1 MKPRTYTSWE
11 VKERYNQKH
20 YERVSLRVGI
30 GGRDTLRELAGGLSV
45 NAYLQSLIIKDAQE
59 RGIADI
65 SAKIG
70 GGLSDYW
77 LARCWEP
84 LHFRKLDQDPEA

>member
-11 VKERYNQKH
+11 VKERYNAAH
-20 YERVSLRVGI
+20 YERIALRVGI
-30 GGRDTLRELAGGLSV
+30 GGREALKELAGGLSV

-70 GGLSDYW
+70 GG
-77 LARCWEP
+77 A
-84 LHFRKLDQDPEA
+84 K